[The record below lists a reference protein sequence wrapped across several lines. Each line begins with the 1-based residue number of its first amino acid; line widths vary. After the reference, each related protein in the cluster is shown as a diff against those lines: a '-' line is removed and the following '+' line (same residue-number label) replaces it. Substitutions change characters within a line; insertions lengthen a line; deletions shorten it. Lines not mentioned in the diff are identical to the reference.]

1 MIVVETPPEWVVVA
15 NLQCNISGGCMGP
28 DPFLRNLYTTLS
40 RIVNRW
46 LNNRQKRRGETIARH
61 KLGKVWGKKVIITSG
76 V

>member
-1 MIVVETPPEWVVVA
+1 
-15 NLQCNISGGCMGP
+15 MGP

-61 KLGKVWGKKVIITSG
+61 KLGKVWEKKVIITSG